1 MSEYRIERLTKQ
13 SRTGFDCGEKAL
25 NRYFITQAS
34 QEIRRRYCVCYV
46 LIENSSNRVVGFY
59 TLSAGSIA
67 LPSLPENL
75 ARKLPRYPGVPIARV
90 GRLTIDRNYQSR
102 GLGGV
107 LLVDA
112 IKRVSRAEIG
122 VYAIV
127 VDAKDEVA
135 ARFYERFG
143 FLRFEDLSDVL
154 YLPISDAL
162 HSS

>member
-1 MSEYRIERLTKQ
+1 MRKL
-13 SRTGFDCGEKAL
+13 
-25 NRYFITQAS
+25 S

-59 TLSAGSIA
+59 ALSAGSIA
-67 LPSLPENL
+67 LPSLPKCL
-75 ARKLPRYPGVPIARV
+75 ARKLPRYPDVPIARV
-90 GRLTIDRNYQSR
+90 GRLAIDRNYQSR

-112 IKRVSRAEIG
+112 IKRVSRLEIG
-122 VYAIV
+122 VYATV

-135 ARFYERFG
+135 ATFYERFG

-154 YLPISDAL
+154 YLPIGDAL

>member
-1 MSEYRIERLTKQ
+1 MSEYRIERLAKQ

-34 QEIRRRYCVCYV
+34 QETRRRYAVCYV
-46 LIENSSNRVVGFY
+46 LIENSSDRIVGFY
-59 TLSAGSIA
+59 TLSAGSVA
-67 LPSLPENL
+67 LPSLPESL
-75 ARKLPRYPGVPIARV
+75 ARKLPRYPEVPIARI
-90 GRLTIDRNYQSR
+90 GRLAIDLNYQSR

-107 LLVDA
+107 LVVDA
-112 IKRVSRAEIG
+112 VKRVSGSEIG

-127 VDAKDEVA
+127 VDAKSEEA

-143 FLRFEDLSDVL
+143 FMQFKDLTDVL

-162 HSS
+162 RSW